1 MQHVVAG
8 QGREMLQQSFHTSS
22 FFGFWSSELLWP
34 LSPGFL
40 RFWPDV
46 AAAAAVACLP
56 KLLTNQMA
64 LECWRDSR
72 GNCLKR
78 KCAPFAHVAAGVLL
92 LLLPISCHLLT
103 THNGYCLV
111 FCIKVVFHLT
121 LRIIFFSVLSAPLVQ
136 LFLVLVFRLEG
147 SCRLS
152 GHPSLLPHFP
162 FGPAEL
168 ASGMA

>member
-1 MQHVVAG
+1 
-8 QGREMLQQSFHTSS
+8 MLQQSFHTSS

>member
-78 KCAPFAHVAAGVLL
+78 KCAPFAHVAAAVANFMSFVDNAQRILFSIL
-92 LLLPISCHLLT
+92 HKSRFPSHFAYHFFFCFVRPSCPA
-103 THNGYCLV
+103 
-111 FCIKVVFHLT
+111 
-121 LRIIFFSVLSAPLVQ
+121 FFS
-136 LFLVLVFRLEG
+136 
-147 SCRLS
+147 
-152 GHPSLLPHFP
+152 
-162 FGPAEL
+162 FGF
-168 ASGMA
+168 